1 RTVTTIGDDQGNT
14 AEVVRIGLTY
24 DREEPNAPRSVIAK
38 LHRQWSS
45 VDNPALIDVMRKI
58 YEREVRFF
66 KELGSDSGMA
76 VPRLHV
82 AEFDETPA
90 EFILLLE
97 DLSNLRAVDQSD
109 DCSLEDAS
117 TAINALAR
125 MHAKWWGDQK
135 LYEYPWLTER
145 TLMSE
150 PLVAQAIF
158 AEYLD
163 PFIEITGEHLPHGV
177 EAIARKLGPK
187 LPEVIDAIAK
197 PPITLIH
204 GDYRLANLFFDDSV
218 GGVVAFDWQTVGR
231 VKAAAEVGMFILLS
245 FAVESRRKHEH
256 HLLSE
261 YYSSIVDLGVTGYSY
276 DELLDDIRIGVLPS
290 LVRRSNVIGGGIADR
305 ALASEEGRQRLMKM
319 VESLQMLVDWNCD
332 EVIPK

>member
-1 RTVTTIGDDQGNT
+1 MELRRADSEVNNFPRTVEEITPEWLTQVLRESGAIDSASVGSLTVKTIGDDQGMT
-14 AEVVRIGLTY
+14 ADVVRIGLNY

-38 LHRQWSS
+38 LHRPWGS
-45 VDNPALIDVMRKI
+45 VDDSALSDVMRKT

-97 DLSNLRAVDQSD
+97 DLSNLRAVDQAD

-135 LYEYPWLTER
+135 LYEYPWLIER
-145 TLMSE
+145 TLARE
-150 PLVAQAIF
+150 PLVAQARF
-158 AEYLD
+158 AESLD
-163 PFIEITGEHLPHGV
+163 SFIEISGEHLPYGV

-187 LPEVIDAIAK
+187 LPEVVDAIAK

-218 GGVVAFDWQTVGR
+218 GGVVAFDWQLAGR
-231 VKAAAEVGMFILLS
+231 VKAAAEVGMFIMQS

-256 HLLSE
+256 YLLSE

-276 DELLDDIRIGVLPS
+276 DELLDDIR
-290 LVRRSNVIGGGIADR
+290 
-305 ALASEEGRQRLMKM
+305 
-319 VESLQMLVDWNCD
+319 
-332 EVIPK
+332 